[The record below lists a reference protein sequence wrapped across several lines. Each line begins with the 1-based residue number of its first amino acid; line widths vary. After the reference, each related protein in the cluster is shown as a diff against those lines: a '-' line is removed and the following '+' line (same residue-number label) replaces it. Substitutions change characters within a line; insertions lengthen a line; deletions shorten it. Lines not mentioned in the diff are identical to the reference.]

1 MVSKRQNSTCQGDTE
16 AASASTPAQ
25 TGARPKRLAKSHE
38 CDKLT
43 LVTDP
48 LKLVVPC
55 DSSYIA
61 ERTADFAE
69 T

>member
-1 MVSKRQNSTCQGDTE
+1 MVSKRQNSTCQGDAET
-16 AASASTPAQ
+16 ASASTPVQ
-25 TGARPKRLAKSHE
+25 TGAKSKRLAKPHD